1 MAYLQVDVAMA
12 ALNGPVQDLL
22 QCGEHLR
29 GILGRVGVRVR
40 VAAGVRVRV
49 GVGVRIGV
57 MVGVRVEAALRRS
70 ATLRPFL
77 RGGSSSGSNRWPA
90 TMWSPRRTRLCRP
103 SRRHC
108 VWLAWSHSAEP

>member
-40 VAAGVRVRV
+40 VAAGV
-49 GVGVRIGV
+49 
-57 MVGVRVEAALRRS
+57 
-70 ATLRPFL
+70 
-77 RGGSSSGSNRWPA
+77 
-90 TMWSPRRTRLCRP
+90 
-103 SRRHC
+103 
-108 VWLAWSHSAEP
+108 